1 MEAASIDSS
10 VCYSSRV
17 IFENPEAILLQEQ
30 YSEQEGGIT
39 DLDHWYSPASHT
51 TEDRLSPDS
60 TLYFPYTYNSQ
71 DTSSEEMDDP
81 RYIPVKSG
89 LFRGSPYPPS
99 LPPRQYTD
107 SELSMN
113 SGSYAYPES
122 TTDYESI
129 PSVTPHTHQPSC
141 PVSPKENPSNQCS
154 SITSTISSRA
164 CDELENLTQSTSGGS
179 DTSCGGSDTS
189 CGGSKEEEDKEWA
202 QWINLRD
209 VK

>member
-39 DLDHWYSPASHT
+39 DLDHWSIPASHT

-89 LFRGSPYPPS
+89 LFRSYPP
-99 LPPRQYTD
+99 
-107 SELSMN
+107 
-113 SGSYAYPES
+113 GSIRIVHSA
-122 TTDYESI
+122 
-129 PSVTPHTHQPSC
+129 
-141 PVSPKENPSNQCS
+141 
-154 SITSTISSRA
+154 
-164 CDELENLTQSTSGGS
+164 
-179 DTSCGGSDTS
+179 
-189 CGGSKEEEDKEWA
+189 
-202 QWINLRD
+202 
-209 VK
+209 